1 MNPRR
6 TSRRR
11 FLAGSGAIGAALL
24 AGCGLGSNNSER
36 ALGATGALN
45 IINWAEYIDERSLEL
60 ARSRLNVAISYRE
73 DYTDNITGFDEIIAP
88 ALAATGS
95 TDAFDLIVPTNWLAA
110 RMINDG
116 WVEALPFEEIPNH
129 VNLDPAFL
137 TNEWDRGSRFQMPWQ
152 AGITGI
158 AYDPARIGGDI
169 TSVESLF
176 DPELSGRV
184 GLVGEMRE
192 AVGLAML
199 TNGDDPANPTAR
211 SAQAGLDLI
220 TRLVDRG
227 QFRFIVFDD
236 FVGRLQAGQL
246 DATMAW
252 SGQAAALALEEPRFR
267 YVIPDEGGISW
278 FDTMVIPKGAPN
290 FQNAARWM
298 NFAYDPEIAAGIS
311 EFNLY
316 VCPVLGTQD
325 VLRSRGGFA
334 AEVADN
340 PLIFPDAETRNRL
353 FTWGTLNLEDELE
366 IEAGFDDLF
375 LRFDENL
382 QFLPG

>member
-24 AGCGLGSNNSER
+24 AGCGIGSNNSKR